1 MRTLVGS
8 LLPVW
13 LLTVAL
19 GAPAGPPWGADPVGE

>member
-19 GAPAGPPWGADPVGE
+19 AAPAGPWGADDVGE